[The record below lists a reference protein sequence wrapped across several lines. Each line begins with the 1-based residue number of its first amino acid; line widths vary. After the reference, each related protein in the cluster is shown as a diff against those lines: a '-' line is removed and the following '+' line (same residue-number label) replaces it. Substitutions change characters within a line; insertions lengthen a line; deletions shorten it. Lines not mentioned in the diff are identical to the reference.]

1 MYILSKRSTTAL
13 VVGST
18 ALIMLFMS
26 GTAFAASITPMIG
39 GNESSESGNR
49 PIGTVGMVRPAVIG
63 TVSAINSNTLTV
75 TAKNWMRSRSTTAAP
90 TTVTTYTVDA
100 TNATVTK
107 NGATTTLSAIL
118 IGDTVQVQGTVN
130 GSTVTATAIRD
141 GVGQG
146 MMKGG
151 IERQKSLLPQTS
163 PIQGDG
169 QPVVGGSVTAISGA
183 TLTIMNKSNVTYTI
197 NAASTTIV
205 KMGTP
210 SATFSSIA
218 VGDTVIVQGSING
231 TSITASSIIDRG
243 SAASNTSGNQ
253 ANETPKPRGGIMNA
267 IGGFFS
273 HLFGF

>member
-1 MYILSKRSTTAL
+1 
-13 VVGST
+13 
-18 ALIMLFMS
+18 MLFMS

-218 VGDTVIVQGSING
+218 VGDTV
-231 TSITASSIIDRG
+231 R
-243 SAASNTSGNQ
+243 
-253 ANETPKPRGGIMNA
+253 R
-267 IGGFFS
+267 
-273 HLFGF
+273 